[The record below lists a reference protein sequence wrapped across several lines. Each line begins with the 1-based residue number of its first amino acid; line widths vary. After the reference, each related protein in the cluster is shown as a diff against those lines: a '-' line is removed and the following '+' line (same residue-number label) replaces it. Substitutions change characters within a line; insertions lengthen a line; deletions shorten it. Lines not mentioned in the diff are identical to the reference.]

1 MAVNASSVRGRD
13 LNYRAWFKTLFI
25 LNLPFTLLVQ
35 LFKGF
40 HMSEILDEKVR
51 VVYEDGVFKP
61 LQEIELREGTVA
73 LVLLKPGR
81 ITNAARR
88 FRIKV
93 DEDVMKEFVEERR

>member
-1 MAVNASSVRGRD
+1 MAAKSSSVKRSQLQG
-13 LNYRAWFKTLFI
+13 LVQTLFI
-25 LNLPFTLLVQ
+25 LNPHFTIGSIVQ
-35 LFKGF
+35 GVSF

-93 DEDVMKEFVEERR
+93 DKDVMQQFVEERR

>member
-1 MAVNASSVRGRD
+1 MLPLKMEGISITG
-13 LNYRAWFKTLFI
+13 WFKTLFI

-93 DEDVMKEFVEERR
+93 DKDVMQEFVEERR

>member
-1 MAVNASSVRGRD
+1 MAVNASSVKGSQ
-13 LNYRAWFKTLFI
+13 LQGWFKTLFM
-25 LNLPFTLLVQ
+25 LNRPFTLLVQ

-40 HMSEILDEKVR
+40 HMSDILDEKVR
-51 VVYEDGVFKP
+51 VFYEDGVFKP

-88 FRIKV
+88 FRIKI
-93 DEDVMKEFVEERR
+93 DEDVMQKFVEERR